1 MTALITTSRDK
12 DSESDLE
19 DRELIFSIL
28 YDCCENKAFSNL
40 SLGAS
45 GADDFVRAAVYG
57 TLTYVYSED
66 YLIKKVSGRDVQSLD
81 PKIRTILRFGVWQV
95 IYSDK
100 VPDYAAVNTSVD
112 LASKHAPRAKGL
124 VNAVLRKVTA
134 LTPEERDLSSS
145 KSVEAA
151 FSLKPEVY
159 GILKKS
165 YGSERSSSIARALL
179 SPSPLAIRVNTL
191 KTSVSVL
198 EAELKE
204 EGFEVMKASFM
215 EDALILK
222 PTSASPSL
230 EKSKAF
236 TQGKFMV
243 QGEAAQLASLV
254 AQPAPGMKILD
265 CCAAP
270 GGKSTHM
277 AALSE
282 NKADILA
289 LDINSSRTELI
300 RENAARLGAVL
311 RTGVAD
317 SSLYDEEDCFDL
329 VLCDAPC
336 SGLGIMGGKPDIR
349 LTINY
354 ERITEI
360 TQKQKVILD
369 NVSKLVKPGGVLV
382 YSTCTVNRG
391 ENEDQV
397 QSFLD
402 SHSDFELD
410 DFDNI
415 LPDRLKSSGVKG
427 MLTLLPDTDGCE
439 GFFISRMRRKNG

>member
-1 MTALITTSRDK
+1 M
-12 DSESDLE
+12 E

-57 TLTYVYSED
+57 TLTYVYAED
-66 YLIKKVSGRDVQSLD
+66 FLLKNVSGRDVQTLD
-81 PKIRTILRFGVWQV
+81 PKVRTILRFGVWQI

-134 LTPEERDLSSS
+134 LTPEQRDLSSS

-151 FSLKPEVY
+151 FSLKPEIY
-159 GILKKS
+159 GIIKKS
-165 YGSERSSSIARALL
+165 YGNERAPAVARALL
-179 SPSPLAIRVNTL
+179 RPSPLAVRVNTL
-191 KTSVSVL
+191 KTSVQAL
-198 EAELKE
+198 REELKN
-204 EGFEVMKASFM
+204 EGFEVMSPSFM
-215 EDALILK
+215 DGALILK
-222 PTSASPSL
+222 PTAGSPSI
-230 EKSKAF
+230 EKSPAF
-236 TQGKFMV
+236 TQGMFMV
-243 QGEAAQLASLV
+243 QGEAAQLASV
-254 AQPAPGMKILD
+254 AAGPRPGMKILD

-270 GGKSTHM
+270 GGKSTHL
-277 AALSE
+277 ADLSE
-282 NKADILA
+282 NQADILA

-300 RENAARLGAVL
+300 KENAARLSAFI
-311 RTGVAD
+311 RTKVAD
-317 SSLYDEEDCFDL
+317 SSSFDEEDGFDL

-349 LTINY
+349 LTITY
-354 ERITEI
+354 ERILEI
-360 TQKQKVILD
+360 TEKQKQILD
-369 NVSKLVKPGGVLV
+369 NVSRLVKPGGVLV
-382 YSTCTVNRG
+382 YSTCTINRG

-397 QSFLD
+397 QAFLEA
-402 SHSDFELD
+402 HKDFELE
-410 DFDNI
+410 DFDNM
-415 LPDRLKSSGVKG
+415 LPDRLKSSVVKG

>member
-1 MTALITTSRDK
+1 M
-12 DSESDLE
+12 E
-19 DRELIFSIL
+19 DRELIYSIL
-28 YDCCENKAFSNL
+28 YDCCENSAFSNL
-40 SLGAS
+40 SLSAS

-66 YLIKKVSGRDVQSLD
+66 YLIKKVSGRDVHSLD
-81 PKIRTILRFGVWQV
+81 PKVRTILRFGIWQIV
-95 IYSDK
+95 YSDK

-112 LASKHAPRAKGL
+112 LAHKHAPRAKGL
-124 VNAVLRKVTA
+124 VNAVLRKAAA
-134 LTPEERDLSSS
+134 LTPEERDLSSG

-151 FSLKPEVY
+151 FSLKPEIY
-159 GILKKS
+159 GVIKKS
-165 YGSERSSSIARALL
+165 YGADRAPSIARALL

-191 KTSVSVL
+191 KTSVSEL
-198 EAELKE
+198 ESELIS
-204 EGFEVMKASFM
+204 EGFEVTKASFM
-215 EDALILK
+215 EDAFILK
-222 PTSASPSL
+222 PTAASPSI

-236 TQGKFMV
+236 KDGKFMV
-243 QGEAAQLASLV
+243 QGEAAQLASVV
-254 AQPAPGMKILD
+254 AQPEPGMKILD

-270 GGKSTHM
+270 GGKSTHL
-277 AALSE
+277 AALAG

-300 RENAARLGAVL
+300 KENAARMGAVL

-317 SSLYDEEDCFDL
+317 SSSYDEEDGFDL

-349 LTINY
+349 LTITY
-354 ERITEI
+354 DRITEI
-360 TQKQKVILD
+360 TLKQKQILD

-397 QSFLD
+397 LDFLEE
-402 SHSDFELD
+402 HSDYELE

-415 LPDRLKSSGVKG
+415 IPDRLQSSGVKG

>member
-1 MTALITTSRDK
+1 M
-12 DSESDLE
+12 E

-66 YLIKKVSGRDVQSLD
+66 YVIARVSGRDVTSLD
-81 PKIRTILRFGVWQV
+81 PKVRTILRFGIWQI

-112 LASKHAPRAKGL
+112 LASKYAPRAKGL
-124 VNAVLRKVTA
+124 VNAVLRRAAA
-134 LTPEERDLSSS
+134 LTTEERDLSSN

-151 FSLKPEVY
+151 FSLKPEIY
-159 GILKKS
+159 GVIKKS
-165 YGSERSSSIARALL
+165 YGADRAPAIARALL
-179 SPSPLAIRVNTL
+179 SPSPLSIRVNTI
-191 KTSVSVL
+191 KTSVSEL
-198 EAELKE
+198 EAELTT
-204 EGFEVMKASFM
+204 EGFEVSKASFM
-215 EDALILK
+215 DDALILK
-222 PTSASPSL
+222 PTSASPSI

-236 TQGKFMV
+236 IEGKFMV
-243 QGEAAQLASLV
+243 QGEAAQLASVV
-254 AQPAPGMKILD
+254 AQPKPGMKVLD

-270 GGKSTHM
+270 GGKSTHL
-277 AALSE
+277 AALAE

-300 RENAARLGAVL
+300 KQNAARMGATL

-317 SSLYDEEDCFDL
+317 SSSYDEEDGFDL

-349 LTINY
+349 LTITY
-354 ERITEI
+354 DRIVEI
-360 TQKQKVILD
+360 TSKQKQILD
-369 NVSKLVKPGGVLV
+369 NVSNLVKPGGVLV
-382 YSTCTVNRG
+382 YSTCTINRG

-397 QSFLD
+397 MSFLET
-402 SHSDFELD
+402 HSEFELD
-410 DFDNI
+410 DFDNV
-415 LPDRLKSSGVKG
+415 LPDRLQSSGVKG

>member
-1 MTALITTSRDK
+1 M
-12 DSESDLE
+12 E
-19 DRELIFSIL
+19 DRELIYSIL

-66 YLIKKVSGRDVQSLD
+66 YVISKVSGRDPVSLD
-81 PKIRTILRFGVWQV
+81 PKVRTILRFGVWQI

-112 LASKHAPRAKGL
+112 LASRHAPRAKGL
-124 VNAVLRKVTA
+124 VNAVLRKASA

-151 FSLKPEVY
+151 FSLKPEIY
-159 GILKKS
+159 GIIKKS
-165 YGSERSSSIARALL
+165 YGAGRAPDIARALL
-179 SPSPLAIRVNTL
+179 SPSPLAVRVNTL
-191 KTSVSVL
+191 KTSVSEL
-198 EAELKE
+198 EAQLVS
-204 EGFEVMKASFM
+204 EGYETSKASFM
-215 EDALILK
+215 DDALILK
-222 PTSASPSL
+222 PTSSSPSI

-236 TQGKFMV
+236 KEGKFMV
-243 QGEAAQLASLV
+243 QGEAAQLASVV
-254 AQPAPGMKILD
+254 AQPKPGMRILD

-277 AALSE
+277 AALTE

-300 RENAARLGAVL
+300 RENAARMGAEL
-311 RTGVAD
+311 RTGVSD
-317 SSLYDEEDCFDL
+317 SSSYYEEDGFDL

-349 LTINY
+349 LTITY
-354 ERITEI
+354 DRIVEI
-360 TQKQKVILD
+360 TAKQKQILD

-382 YSTCTVNRG
+382 YSTCTINRG

-397 QSFLD
+397 LSFLD
-402 SHSDFELD
+402 SHGDYEPD
-410 DFDNI
+410 AFDNI
-415 LPDRLKSSGVKG
+415 LPDRLQSSGVKG